1 MLRQWCRWGGTDGLW
16 PRRRRGDPLE
26 HLHPFPSLSAPP
38 VPQTPKARN
47 EGELGGAPF
56 LQGDSH
62 SFQLALKGKSFSLS
76 NPGAPP
82 MANPLT
88 CALLN
93 SKTEIPCRLPPP
105 PPFRY
110 TLTYPIFISLPS
122 GFFSTGEKRVATE
135 GGPGSLEAGGPG
147 RAVGADWEGL
157 ISEGISS
164 PMSLAAPPG
173 PSGFPSEF

>member
-1 MLRQWCRWGGTDGLW
+1 MACG
-16 PRRRRGDPLE
+16 RGDAAGIRWSTSIPYFLSRL
-26 HLHPFPSLSAPP
+26 HLSPKRPKPGRRESSPSSRVTRTPFNWPSRGNLSP
-38 VPQTPKARN
+38 
-47 EGELGGAPF
+47 
-56 LQGDSH
+56 
-62 SFQLALKGKSFSLS
+62 LS

-122 GFFSTGEKRVATE
+122 GFFYTGEKRVATE